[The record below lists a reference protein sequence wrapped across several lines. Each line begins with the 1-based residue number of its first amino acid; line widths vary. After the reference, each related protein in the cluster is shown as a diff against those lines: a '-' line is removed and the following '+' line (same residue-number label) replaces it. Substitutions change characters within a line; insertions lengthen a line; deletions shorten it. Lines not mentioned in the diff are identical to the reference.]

1 MTHYLGVITTN
12 PQNNN
17 IMKKQLQF
25 FLAASLLL
33 TGCTSEFKNEP
44 QENALTSKYEV
55 NNNRRTMEEITEIA
69 LRGKKGTRE
78 ITHVSSI
85 LPVAYMRD
93 TLAYIFNF
101 ANDNGFSI
109 VSTSKYVVPELAY
122 SDKGNFSN
130 TNEIAMS
137 NFIDRINEYTAKR
150 EAAMEIYDFD
160 PGEPTIRTFSHGPLV
175 EIKLGQTDPF
185 NQTVQKYHPNCKVG
199 CGPVAAATVM
209 AYCKPRLVLNGYE
222 YNFKDFVKALVSGS
236 DVTLANTECEIP
248 NVNPGLLPITW
259 PITYN
264 GAISAFN
271 QLLNDLGSQMNAI
284 YMPYEGTS
292 VQSNDLLNAIKTAGY
307 NVSDFKNYNLP
318 LIVSALKN
326 NDLIIQSGYTII
338 DNKKKGHAWVIDGY
352 SYKSIKENLINDC
365 YLYCHWGWFGEDDGY
380 YYADVFNPL
389 NYNFDPDKFVV
400 ITNEN

>member
-1 MTHYLGVITTN
+1 
-12 PQNNN
+12 
-17 IMKKQLQF
+17 MKKQLQF

-160 PGEPTIRTFSHGPLV
+160 PGEPTIRTFSHGPIV
-175 EIKLGQTDPF
+175 QIELGQDAPF
-185 NQTVQKYHPNCKVG
+185 NQTVQKYHPGCVAG

-209 AYCKPRLVLNGYE
+209 AYCKPRLVMNGYE
-222 YNFKDFVKALVSGS
+222 YNFTSYVKALASGP
-236 DVTLANTECEIP
+236 DTNTVNSGGVQP
-248 NVNPGLLPITW
+248 NVNPGLFPVTW
-259 PITYN
+259 PVTYN
-264 GAISAFN
+264 GAVSAFN
-271 QLLNDLGSQMNAI
+271 QLLSDLGTQMNAV
-284 YMPYEGTS
+284 YVANRGTS
-292 VQSNDLLNAIKTAGY
+292 VNSENLIATIKNDGY
-307 NVSDFKNYNLP
+307 NISDLTEYNISF
-318 LIVSALKN
+318 IVSTLKN
-326 NDLIIQSGYTII
+326 NDLIIQIGSTPTDKGIR
-338 DNKKKGHAWVIDGY
+338 GHAWVIDGY
-352 SYKSIKENLINDC
+352 SYKSIKENVINEC
-365 YLYCHWGWFGEDDGY
+365 YLYCHWGWFGDGDGY

-389 NYNFDPDKFVV
+389 TYDFTLHECVAV
-400 ITNEN
+400 SNEN